1 MERNFTEQCR
11 FEGRV
16 DLQNNRI
23 SGVAILNS
31 ISRNKR
37 VYLPSALQS
46 IIPLVNGC
54 KSFIDHSSDAFGN
67 ISVLRLLGSFSNAR
81 LDNGKVKADLNV
93 LESAQAKDLLFE
105 LAQRS
110 PYSVGFSVACRGVI
124 ADKLDASGREQVEKI
139 IALRSVDLV
148 VEPAATSGLF
158 ESTQGIAEIRLEN
171 EKIKADL
178 KETRRLLSF
187 LKSENDRLL
196 RDKNSKPPISKEQF
210 FAELNM
216 LCK

>member
-1 MERNFTEQCR
+1 MEKYFTEQSK
-11 FEGRV
+11 FEGKI
-16 DLQNNRI
+16 DKSNNRI
-23 SGVAILNS
+23 NGIAVLNRV
-31 ISRNKR
+31 SRNNR
-37 VYLPSALQS
+37 TYTNEAMQS
-46 IIPLVNGC
+46 IIPLLSGV

-67 ISVLRLLGSFSNAR
+67 QSVLKLLGTFSNAR

-93 LESAQAKDLLFE
+93 LESAQGKDLLFE
-105 LAQRS
+105 LAERS

-124 ADKLDASGREQVEKI
+124 AEKLDTSGREQVEKI